1 MKLTKKLEEIKI
13 VASKEDKMTIDELK
27 KLISDITYVF
37 VESCIGYGYDKRQ
50 ITRITTKLRDAGRR
64 SPPWKVTSSR
74 VPGRPQ
80 DGADGNRTLRW
91 KLEEGHKFYANEI
104 DATLTEVK
112 YYLQL
117 LSMDDA
123 PILPENTIQK
133 CFNWLIEH
141 DVVPG
146 YYLDPIQLIPISL
159 KEIIDDARKIQS
171 GHLHPL
177 DRGG

>member
-1 MKLTKKLEEIKI
+1 
-13 VASKEDKMTIDELK
+13 
-27 KLISDITYVF
+27 
-37 VESCIGYGYDKRQ
+37 
-50 ITRITTKLRDAGRR
+50 
-64 SPPWKVTSSR
+64 
-74 VPGRPQ
+74 
-80 DGADGNRTLRW
+80 
-91 KLEEGHKFYANEI
+91 LEEGHKFYANEI